1 MRRRTL
7 AALLLAAVTGA
18 GTGCAARTQ
27 PYRFSMPMLGQA
39 DVPPAALAGPGR
51 DDAPA
56 TRTAQRS
63 RPTPSNRADHAS
75 SPRRTY
81 AYGWQRDAQSGIRT
95 VSAAGIELKQPEASD
110 ATAQAVVATGLAH
123 AIETAGLSSSG
134 LRAPH
139 RATSATD
146 VALRPLEMP
155 RALREPA
162 DLRSRVGVRDK
173 RDPYELVLGW
183 LSELGVSFRDP
194 GMPADELTAAVVT
207 PMDLPAL
214 VSWASTR
221 GKLLPPTEPARPGDL
236 LVFDRAVAN
245 KESDLVA
252 LVIGR
257 DARGVTEF
265 VYAGRGVIRRGFV
278 DPTRPKVRRD
288 YTGAAVNTF
297 LRHGTQWPPKGTR
310 YLAGE
315 QLAHVIRVR

>member
-1 MRRRTL
+1 MRRHTW
-7 AALLLAAVTGA
+7 AALLLAVAA

-39 DVPPAALAGPGR
+39 DVPPAELGKARPEA
-51 DDAPA
+51 D
-56 TRTAQRS
+56 TRVAR
-63 RPTPSNRADHAS
+63 REVPSNRADRT
-75 SPRRTY
+75 SPPRQTY

-110 ATAQAVVATGLAH
+110 ATAQAVVASGLAH

-139 RATSATD
+139 RTGSAADAAT
-146 VALRPLEMP
+146 RPLEVA
-155 RALREPA
+155 RTLREPS
-162 DLRSRVGVRDK
+162 DLRTRVGVRDK
-173 RDPYELVLGW
+173 RDAYEVVLGW
-183 LSELGVSFRDP
+183 IAELGMTFRDP

-207 PMDLPAL
+207 PTDIPAL
-214 VSWASTR
+214 VAWASTR
-221 GKLLPPTEPARPGDL
+221 GKLLAATEAARPGDL

-252 LVIGR
+252 IVIGR

-265 VYAGRGVIRRGFV
+265 VYVGRGVIRRGFV
-278 DPTRPKVRRD
+278 DAARPAVRRD
-288 YTGAAVNTF
+288 YTGAVVNTF

-315 QLAHVIRVR
+315 LLSHVIRLR